1 MIRSLYNKLAFSV
14 AFTIISL
21 FFSLHKATAQD
32 IPITQQKFIYFPH
45 PMNQNWST
53 SIGVTATTLPYDIT
67 EELHYRVPAGDFH
80 VLRKV
85 TDKISLDGRISF
97 QVLQNLVTI
106 GPRWTSKLNDR
117 FSIGVGNEIGY
128 WFGFVNFAGFKSKG
142 SGWQSYPNFSVG
154 YRFNKQV
161 LLTFRADAIMNFNIK
176 TFAGNTRVATDYRLY
191 SGSSYTIALEQ
202 PFYGKKNLTLGFRAI
217 YTDFFWQTWP
227 AFESFDRNIFFPQL
241 IIGLIL

>member
-1 MIRSLYNKLAFSV
+1 MIQFLHNRLVFLA
-14 AFTIISL
+14 ACIMISL
-21 FFSLHKATAQD
+21 SFSLSPAIAQD
-32 IPITQQKFIYFPH
+32 IPITEQKFIYFPH
-45 PMNQNWST
+45 PMSQNWST
-53 SIGVTATTLPYDIT
+53 SIGLTTTTLPYDIT
-67 EELHYRVPAGDFH
+67 EEMHYRIPAGDLH

-85 TDKISLDGRISF
+85 TDNINLDGRVSF
-97 QVLQNLVTI
+97 QVLQNLVTL
-106 GPRWTSKLNDR
+106 GPRWTGKLNDR

-128 WFGFVNFAGFKSKG
+128 WFGFVNFAGFKSKA
-142 SGWQSYPNFSVG
+142 SGWQNYPNFSVG

-161 LLTFRADAIMNFNIK
+161 LLTLRADAMMNFNIK
-176 TFAGNTRVATDYRLY
+176 TFAGNTRVASDYRLF

-227 AFESFDRNIFFPQL
+227 AFESFDRNLFFPQL